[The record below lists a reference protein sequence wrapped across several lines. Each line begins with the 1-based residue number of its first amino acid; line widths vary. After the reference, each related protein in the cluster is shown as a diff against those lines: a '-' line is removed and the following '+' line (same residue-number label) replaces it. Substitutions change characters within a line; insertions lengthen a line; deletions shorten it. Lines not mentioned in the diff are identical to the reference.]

1 MLTQFKKRASLLIGL
16 AVVCT
21 AVAVVPQST
30 AGAQASYGPN
40 TGVGTDYYLAPA
52 NRTTASACPGSSA
65 PAAGFTDTTSTDV
78 DCIKMFGITQGTTA
92 TTYEPDASIPRWQM
106 ALFLNRMLAPM
117 GVAAAGATT
126 VPSFTDTADLSAE
139 IQAAITAIASHGI
152 TVGTSATTFGPN
164 DNVTREQMALFLY
177 RLGGITAPFNS
188 ATVTTRGLWHDT
200 LGNDVGAGKHNY
212 GDIAS
217 VSLEANEA
225 ISSLYNAGVT
235 GETCTANGNALNP
248 TGGCAATYRPG
259 DDMTRAEMASMIAA
273 VLAHSNARPAGVTM
287 QVASQTV
294 AGAQTPIVSVRNADF
309 TPQLNTP
316 IEVIHDPTQLTTA
329 AALAANARYDGLG
342 VCTSSVA
349 AGSGTT
355 KCLID
360 PADLRTNALGNV
372 TATTAQLTTAASS
385 TTWWNAWTGDIGTAY
400 NSGSTTGNFEIEV
413 ALPATAAGSTFA
425 DRITYSIDQGN
436 ALACDFKDAHAAIA
450 NAQDDGICTFA
461 GGSRTITAT
470 MRNNALTTAG
480 TAHTVVDGYTF
491 TVTHRKI
498 DMLGNITVTSNTVTN
513 SGNTATFTVT
523 CDADNST
530 ATTGAVGAN
539 SSYWQHHDVKFA
551 MATNGIP
558 AGGGGGPIAGGETYP
573 TDGGGGSFLNI
584 SCDDNTRAYDDT
596 AGAGNGT
603 AETLSV
609 SQNTV
614 VSSAAGTLVTATATA
629 YDQYGDG
636 IAGQTVRFM
645 KAQDSAG
652 AAQVA
657 ILTTGAGGTATLNV
671 VLCATADN
679 ANGTEAF
686 SLDTTGVNVAT
697 LATSTPTNLTEGTT
711 VYCASADTVGNS
723 TLFGAVADVQE
734 VQRVG
739 WHLGANGS
747 GNVQDANAGDIV
759 CTYAGQTTGNI
770 AHGDNATAIT
780 NAFNG
785 LNNVTGAVV
794 TLFAGSPAADVAN
807 GGFYVTFAAG
817 TGDHPA
823 ITCADG
829 GANDN
834 DLAGAGGNLTPVI
847 SELTKGVAGVT
858 EKFIDDN
865 TTTKEIVTVRV
876 TATLQTNGST
886 AGTTTYHSW
895 TYDDT
900 DVFMSNATQGM
911 TMAAFEAA
919 NAALTDNSANV
930 MGVNRTA
937 STTTGIS
944 VFQVN

>member
-21 AVAVVPQST
+21 AVAVVPQT
-30 AGAQASYGPN
+30 ASAQASYGPN

-52 NRTTASACPGSSA
+52 NRTAASACPGSSA
-65 PAAGFTDTTSTDV
+65 PAAGFSDTTSTDV

-106 ALFLNRMLAPM
+106 ALFLNRMLSPM

-177 RLGGITAPFNS
+177 RVGSITAPFDS
-188 ATVTTRGLWHDT
+188 ATVTTRGLWHNT

-212 GDIAS
+212 NDIAG
-217 VSLEANEA
+217 VSLEANEG

-235 GETCTANGNALNP
+235 GETCVADGTAINP

-287 QVASQTV
+287 QVGSQTV
-294 AGAQTPIVSVRNADF
+294 AGAQTPMVSVRNADF
-309 TPQLNTP
+309 TPQLNTAV
-316 IEVIHDPTQLTTA
+316 EVIHDPTQLTTA

-360 PADLRTNALGNV
+360 PADLRTNARGNV
-372 TATTAQLTTAASS
+372 VATTAQLTTAASS
-385 TTWWNAWTGDIGTAY
+385 TTWWNAWTGSMGTAY
-400 NSGSTTGNFEIEV
+400 NSGSTTDNFEIEV
-413 ALPATAAGSTFA
+413 ALPATATGSTFA

-436 ALACDFKDAHAAIA
+436 ALACDFNTGHAAIA
-450 NAQDDGICTFA
+450 AGQNDGICTFA
-461 GGSRTITAT
+461 GNSRTVTAT

-480 TAHTVVDGYTF
+480 TAHTVADGYTF
-491 TVTHRKI
+491 TVTHRKV
-498 DMLGNITVTSNTVTN
+498 DMLGNVTVTANTVTN

-523 CDADNST
+523 CDADNSAT
-530 ATTGAVGAN
+530 TTGALATN

-558 AGGGGGPIAGGETYP
+558 TGGGSGPIAGGETYP

-584 SCDDNTRAYDDT
+584 SCDDNTRGYDDT

-609 SQNTV
+609 SQNSV
-614 VSSAAGTLVTATATA
+614 VSSAAGTLVTATATT
-629 YDQYGDG
+629 YDQYGEG

-645 KAQDSAG
+645 KAADSAG
-652 AAQVA
+652 AGQVA

-697 LATSTPTNLTEGTT
+697 LATSTPTNLVEGTT
-711 VYCASADTVGNS
+711 VYCSATDTVGNS
-723 TLFGAVADVQE
+723 SLFGAVSDRQE

-739 WHLGANGS
+739 WQLNSGAGAVED
-747 GNVQDANAGDIV
+747 GTAGDIV
-759 CTYAGQTTGNI
+759 CTYSGQTTGNI
-770 AHGDNATAIT
+770 AHGDNATAMT
-780 NAFNG
+780 NAFNA

-829 GANDN
+829 GASAN
-834 DLAGAGGNLTPVI
+834 DLAGASGALTPVI
-847 SELTKGVAGVT
+847 SELTKGIAGVT
-858 EKFIDDN
+858 EKWVDDN
-865 TTTKEIVTVRV
+865 TATKEIVTVRS
-876 TATLQTNGST
+876 TATLQANGST
-886 AGTTTYHSW
+886 ANVATYHAW
-895 TYDDT
+895 TYDDN
-900 DVFMSNATQGM
+900 DVFMSTATQGL
-911 TMAAFEAA
+911 TMAAFEVL
-919 NAALTDNSANV
+919 NAALTDQSANV
-930 MGVNRTA
+930 LGVYRTA
-937 STTTGIS
+937 ATTSGIS